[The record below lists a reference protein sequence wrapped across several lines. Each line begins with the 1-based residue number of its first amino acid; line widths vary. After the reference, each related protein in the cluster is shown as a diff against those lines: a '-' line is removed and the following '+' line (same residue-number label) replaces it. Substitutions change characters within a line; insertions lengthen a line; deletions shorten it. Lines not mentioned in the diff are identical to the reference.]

1 MTIEELWLEMEAEP
15 CANVAWL
22 TRVARPQTGH
32 PLLVAVEQTPR
43 ACLTP
48 TIILPT
54 PGRQDGGLR
63 PVLRLDGQAGDERAA
78 MVCDHFAWAARHPH
92 LHAGQATTSPEC
104 HSLWPS
110 ATGNGTRDGLCSSR
124 TPSALGSAARLSS
137 SFRSSSRRQH
147 FSSESGSSSSPSTH
161 TKT

>member
-78 MVCDHFAWAARHPH
+78 MVCDHFARSARHPH
-92 LHAGQATTSPEC
+92 LHAGQAAASRQCHAPWSSP
-104 HSLWPS
+104 
-110 ATGNGTRDGLCSSR
+110 AGDGNGNWLCPSSQYP
-124 TPSALGSAARLSS
+124 TLESAARLYAALWP
-137 SFRSSSRRQH
+137 SRRRQ
-147 FSSESGSSSSPSTH
+147 FCPADTSPPASSPNQ
-161 TKT
+161 TKI